1 MHKILAI
8 DDDLYMLEL
17 YKALFV
23 DAGFEIRVAE
33 DALSAI
39 MAFSDFNPDLV
50 ILDMDI
56 PAGGGKKVYE
66 RLRNNLCSS
75 VPIIFSTGSPELVGV
90 IAEKYNT
97 LVLKKPVNNDTILM
111 EARTM
116 LKI

>member
-8 DDDLYMLEL
+8 DDDLYILDL

-23 DAGFEIRVAE
+23 DAGFEVRVAE

-56 PAGGGKKVYE
+56 PA
-66 RLRNNLCSS
+66 
-75 VPIIFSTGSPELVGV
+75 
-90 IAEKYNT
+90 
-97 LVLKKPVNNDTILM
+97 
-111 EARTM
+111 
-116 LKI
+116 